1 MNERERVL
9 DLVKKGVLSTE
20 EALDLLEGLAKEK
33 GEKHIQKANEE
44 VIAEKKDAVDR
55 LLEDPE
61 DKDFAQDIQDQE
73 AEDKKTLDSLLDDLA
88 TEANR
93 TSVELDEVNVELAG
107 VASQLAEAQSKLME
121 LNTKEELDIL
131 SDEELAERKELEAE
145 LKALELSQ
153 EDLEAEKETLESHL
167 KGVKKDQWSQMKDD
181 FRSKFNDEWKDQA
194 SDALN
199 QAGEKMAEA
208 GSQIGKLLK
217 QTFSTVS
224 QTLNDNVEWKD
235 INMRVPG
242 VANTKFDHT
251 FEFDASE
258 ATILD
263 VKVANGNVEFDV
275 WEEDHVKV
283 DAKITLYGKMDGATP
298 LDAFNARSR
307 MEVDD
312 DHILFHVP
320 NKRVRADLTFC
331 LPAQVYDHVALKL
344 LNGNVVVKKL
354 EAKDVYTQSTNGN
367 MDFKEIDATMLE
379 INGVNGNITVASGDV
394 RDTIIENVNG
404 NITVKTTPQTIGAS
418 LVNGDIRLTFAGT
431 NLKKVDASSV
441 NGTVKAAFAPT
452 LGLEGTAKTSLGKIN
467 SRMSDYEVIRE
478 KKAKMNQLLQ
488 FRRVAEDSWAQIE
501 LATTTGNILIKDTDQ

>member
-44 VIAEKKDAVDR
+44 VIADKKDFVDS

-61 DKDFAQDIQDQE
+61 EKDFTQDIQDQKT
-73 AEDKKTLDSLLDDLA
+73 ADKKNLDAILDDLA

-93 TSVELDEVNVELAG
+93 TSVELDELNVEITGLD
-107 VASQLAEAQSKLME
+107 SQLIDTQSKLME

-131 SDEELAERKELEAE
+131 SEEELAQRQALEAE
-145 LKALELSQ
+145 LKALELSK
-153 EDLEAEKETLESHL
+153 EDLENEKADLETQL
-167 KGVKKDQWSQMKDD
+167 KGLKKDQWTQMKDD
-181 FRSKFNDEWKDQA
+181 FRSKFNDDWKDQA

-208 GSQIGKLLK
+208 GSQIGRLLK
-217 QTFSTVS
+217 HTFSAVS
-224 QTLNDNVEWKD
+224 QTVNDNVEWKD
-235 INMRVPG
+235 INVKVPG
-242 VANTKFDHT
+242 VSNTKFDHS
-251 FEFDASE
+251 FEFDASD

-263 VKVANGNVEFDV
+263 VKVANGNVDFAI
-275 WEEDHVKV
+275 WEEDFVKV
-283 DAKITLYGKMDGATP
+283 DAKITLYGKMEGSTP
-298 LDAFNARSR
+298 LDAFNERSR

-320 NKRVRADLTFC
+320 NKRVRADLVFY
-331 LPAQVYDHVALKL
+331 LPNRMYDHVAVKL
-344 LNGNVVVKKL
+344 LNGNVQMKDL

-367 MDFKEIDATMLE
+367 MDFKDLTATMLE
-379 INGVNGNITVASGDV
+379 INGVNGNITLAGGEIM
-394 RDTIIENVNG
+394 DTIIENVNG

-431 NLKKVDASSV
+431 NLKKIDASSV
-441 NGTVKAAFAPT
+441 NGTVKAALSPN

-467 SRMSDYEVIRE
+467 SRMSNYEVVRE

-488 FRRVAEDSWAQIE
+488 FRRQAEDSWAQIE
-501 LATTTGNILIKDTDQ
+501 LSTTTGNILLKDTDQ